1 MFIITVDIH
10 GDSTPFSVAGRI
22 YHITRWTDFGP
33 RLLHPPKGCRS
44 RGTPLI
50 VRLAAH
56 VSNRCKSGVRLVAG
70 RT

>member
-33 RLLHPPKGCRS
+33 RLLHPPQGVS
-44 RGTPLI
+44 
-50 VRLAAH
+50 LARHPFDSAPGGA
-56 VSNRCKSGVRLVAG
+56 CF
-70 RT
+70 